1 MKVTKHNVG
10 DIITSYLVKNKIRF
24 AITDEDSSGMFIA
37 LYVGSLVACIMVEYD
52 LENDN
57 DDNFIIQMYVML
69 DSIHRSELDTW
80 DSDTYTEIDS
90 SDIEFTIE
98 ALIVRAKELV
108 KVWNDISEL
117 ISSIVGICDSNKLD
131 PSIFIPN
138 YKKF

>member
-1 MKVTKHNVG
+1 
-10 DIITSYLVKNKIRF
+10 
-24 AITDEDSSGMFIA
+24 
-37 LYVGSLVACIMVEYD
+37 
-52 LENDN
+52 
-57 DDNFIIQMYVML
+57 ML